1 MNRNAF
7 QWAVVGAG
15 PAGIAAVGKL
25 MDNGVKPQDI
35 LWLDPAFDAGHF
47 ARRWSRVPSNTSVR
61 KFTDYLSNCKA
72 FAYERCPQP
81 LRLDHLS
88 PDKTC
93 MLADVV
99 KPLVWITG
107 ELMKQV
113 HTRRLTVE
121 DIHLARRSWTLCG
134 GSEAFLAHQVILAN
148 GAEPRALDINHPHVL
163 NLETALNPELLAKAV
178 RPEDTVGVFGSSH
191 SAVLVLKNL
200 ADLGVRRI
208 INFYRSPSRYALDMG
223 EWILFDNTGLKGEAA
238 TWAREHIDGTL
249 PKNLERYLSTP
260 ENLERFLPA
269 CDTLIGATGFSAQH
283 TPRMRGHEKMTH
295 NPKTGIIAPGLF
307 GFGIAYPELR
317 TDPFGNEESQVGLW
331 KFMDYLNRVM
341 PVWLKYTP

>member
-25 MDNGVKPQDI
+25 MDEGVNPKDI
-35 LWLDPAFDAGHF
+35 LWLDPDFSVGHF
-47 ARRWSRVPSNTSVR
+47 ARFWSQVPSNTVVQ
-61 KFTDYLSNCKA
+61 KFNDYLNNCRA
-72 FAYERCPQP
+72 FAYERCPRE

-93 MLADVV
+93 MLADMV

-113 HTRRLTVE
+113 QTRRLMVE
-121 DIHLARRSWTLCG
+121 DVHLAHRSWTLTG
-134 GSEAFLAHQVILAN
+134 GSEAFLAHQVILAT
-148 GAEPRALDINHPHVL
+148 GAQPVALESHHQNAL
-163 NLETALNPELLAKAV
+163 ALETALNPELLAKAV
-178 RPEDTVGVFGSSH
+178 KAQDTIGVFGASH
-191 SAVLVLKNL
+191 SAILVLKNL
-200 ADLGVRRI
+200 VDLGVRRI
-208 INFYRSPSRYALDMG
+208 INFYRSPCRYALDMG
-223 EWILFDNTGLKGEAA
+223 GWILFDNTGLKGDAA
-238 TWAREHIDGTL
+238 TWAREHLDGML
-249 PKNLERYLSTP
+249 PANLERHLSTP

-269 CDTLIGATGFSAQH
+269 CDWVIGAIGFSRQH
-283 TPRMRGHEKMTH
+283 SPHLRGYGKIVH
-295 NPKTGIIAPGLF
+295 NPKVGIIAPGLF
-307 GFGIAYPELR
+307 GLGIAYPEVR
-317 TDPFGNEESQVGLW
+317 SDPFGNEESQVGLW